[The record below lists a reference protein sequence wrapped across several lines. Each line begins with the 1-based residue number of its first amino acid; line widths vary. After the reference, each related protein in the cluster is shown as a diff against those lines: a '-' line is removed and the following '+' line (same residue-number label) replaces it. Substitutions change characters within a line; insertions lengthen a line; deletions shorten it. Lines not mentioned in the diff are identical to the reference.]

1 MRENEFVLA
10 PFTQLTPTKQG
21 GYEGMEFSSRQT
33 RATCGKKEEGFMA
46 IVHFQSQSV
55 ASLLLRY

>member
-10 PFTQLTPTKQG
+10 PLTQLTPTKQG
-21 GYEGMEFSSRQT
+21 GYEGMEFSSCQT
-33 RATCGKKEEGFMA
+33 RARRATKKRGFD
-46 IVHFQSQSV
+46 FQSQSV